1 MGSLEQQFNDAFVRY
16 SDELFRH
23 CSMRLSDRERALEL
37 VQECFARSWEY
48 AQHEGRHI
56 QELRPFLYRTLRH
69 LIIDEYR
76 RKKATSLE
84 QLAET
89 KEMDAELLLPPAE
102 DNTLEAAINRFE
114 GKEAL
119 QALQKLPDPYREV
132 LLLRYVDELTPRE
145 AAVAT
150 GESENVIS
158 VRTHRALKKLK
169 DILDQY
175 ETH

>member
-1 MGSLEQQFNDAFVRY
+1 
-16 SDELFRH
+16 
-23 CSMRLSDRERALEL
+23 
-37 VQECFARSWEY
+37 
-48 AQHEGRHI
+48 
-56 QELRPFLYRTLRH
+56 
-69 LIIDEYR
+69 
-76 RKKATSLE
+76 
-84 QLAET
+84 
-89 KEMDAELLLPPAE
+89 MDAELLLPPAE

-169 DILDQY
+169 DILDQN